1 MKRLLYIIAAIF
13 LAVSCSED
21 ESWTTS
27 PSDLLSFSVDTV
39 RFDTLISTIPSA
51 TKHLIIYNRGKK
63 GIRISGVWLSQG
75 VASPF
80 RTNVD
85 GVTIGSSA
93 DMDFEVRGKDSLVV
107 RIEVTP
113 PQTGQAAPKEFADDL
128 LFRLESG
135 VIQKV
140 RLTVGSQDAYIHQ
153 GLIVTAD
160 TTFSTA
166 QPVVIYD
173 SLVVAEGATLTLAA
187 GTRLLF
193 HDGAGLEVRG
203 RLLALGTTDSL
214 VTMRSDRTDHMF
226 DYLLYDATPS
236 RWKGLHIHSGS
247 VGNVLRHC
255 DIHSGCYG
263 IKVDSTDISVES
275 LLIENSV
282 IHNVGGNG
290 LQLESCGVQILNS
303 QISNAKGH
311 CVYLYGGDYLFL
323 HCTIA
328 QFYPFEGGRGDAL
341 RIENTENGVYRHLE
355 RAYFVNCVITGYG
368 EDVIMGD
375 IEEGQDYTCDYLFSN
390 CFLNTVVSDDTIRF
404 RHIVYD
410 NDKQT
415 LVRDKNF
422 ARFDTHNFVYDFT
435 PDSASAIR
443 NMGDTAF
450 ISIVP
455 TDRLGRSRT
464 LDDGPDAGCYEYVK
478 P

>member
-1 MKRLLYIIAAIF
+1 MKRLLYI
-13 LAVSCSED
+13 LMAVVLVASCSDD

-27 PSDLLSFSVDTV
+27 PSDVLSFSVDTV
-39 RFDTLISTIPSA
+39 KFDTLISTVPSA

-63 GIRISGVWLSQG
+63 GIRIGRVWLSQG
-75 VASPF
+75 AASPF

-85 GVTIGSSA
+85 GFTIGSSS
-93 DMDFEVRGKDSLVV
+93 DLGFEVRAKDSLVV

-113 PQTGQAAPKEFADDL
+113 PPTGQVEPMSFADDM
-128 LFRLESG
+128 LFQLESG

-140 RLTVGSQDAYIHQ
+140 RLTVGSQDAYMLH
-153 GLIVTAD
+153 GFTVTSD
-160 TTFSTA
+160 TTFSSSM
-166 QPVVIYD
+166 PVVIYD
-173 SLVVAEGATLTLAA
+173 SLVVSEGATLTLMP
-187 GTRLLF
+187 GTKLLF

-203 RLLALGTTDSL
+203 RLLALGTKDSL

-236 RWKGLHIHSGS
+236 RWEGLRFRSGS

-263 IKVDSTDISVES
+263 ILVDSTDFSTES

-290 LQLESCGVQILNS
+290 LQLESCGVQVLNT
-303 QISNAKGH
+303 QISNTKGH
-311 CVYLYGGDYLFL
+311 CVLLYGGDYLFL

-328 QFYPFEGGRGDAL
+328 QFYPLAGGRGDAL
-341 RIENTENGVYRHLE
+341 RIQNTEDGNYHHLE
-355 RAYFVNCVITGYG
+355 RAYFLNCVITGYG

-375 IEEGQDYTCDYLFSN
+375 IEEGQDYTCDYLFSH
-390 CFLNTVVSDDTIRF
+390 CYLNTIESDDTIRF

-410 NDKQT
+410 TDKQT

-422 ARFDTHNFVYDFT
+422 ARFDMHNFIYDFT

-443 NMGDTAF
+443 NMGDTAY
-450 ISIVP
+450 ISILPV
-455 TDRLGRSRT
+455 DRLGRSRT
-464 LDDGPDAGCYEYVK
+464 LDEGPDAGCYEYVK